1 MIRNLRKYGDEEKQL
16 MLLKESLAL
25 GIKNDEAI
33 ASARAGF
40 QQGKPL
46 EPSVEDNKTLAER
59 IADDDKQMSDARNHL
74 AELFKA
80 QEVLSIMSKLSKD
93 QIIGINT
100 LWSGIKTELSKVNTK
115 LMTPKDF
122 ITF

>member
-25 GIKNDEAI
+25 RIKNDEAI

-59 IADDDKQMSDARNHL
+59 IADDDKQMSEAGVAIPSSRIDTCLIVIVILIKDIVL
-74 AELFKA
+74 A
-80 QEVLSIMSKLSKD
+80 
-93 QIIGINT
+93 N
-100 LWSGIKTELSKVNTK
+100 
-115 LMTPKDF
+115 
-122 ITF
+122 